1 MPRSYTC
8 AAWADAL
15 LRHATVFMPDG
26 PGPHPVSIQL
36 HGCAGPRPFETL
48 YAEAAK
54 AAGVA
59 VVMVDSITPR
69 GLNRFTASALVCSG
83 AVLRGGE
90 RSADLYAVHDWARR
104 QSWADP
110 ERIFAAGWSHGG
122 WTIMDALSS
131 GPDAARLS
139 GLTDLPAEPLAG
151 LKGVAVVYPYA
162 GPPAMTAARGWTGPR
177 PPIWALICG
186 KDTVVGVKL
195 PMRALDRLEAD
206 GVAVRRLFLDD
217 ATHSFDD
224 DGAHDPRTRFRADH
238 FERARGWYV
247 GALDAAFA

>member
-1 MPRSYTC
+1 MPKADTC
-8 AAWADAL
+8 AAWADVL
-15 LRHATVFMPDG
+15 LRKATVLRPDG
-26 PGPHPVSIQL
+26 PGPHPVSLQL
-36 HGCAGPRPFETL
+36 HGCAGPRPFERL
-48 YAEAAK
+48 YAEAAVE
-54 AAGVA
+54 AGVA
-59 VVMVDSITPR
+59 VVMIDSVGPR
-69 GLNRFTASALVCSG
+69 GLGRFAASALVCSG

-90 RSADLYAVHDWARR
+90 RSADLYAIHDWARR

-122 WTIMDALSS
+122 WTIMDALAS
-131 GPDAARLS
+131 GADAPRLS
-139 GLTDLPAEPLAG
+139 GLSDLSAEPLAG

-162 GPPAMTAARGWTGPR
+162 GPPALTLSRGWNGLR
-177 PPIWALICG
+177 PPIHALVCG
-186 KDTVVGVKL
+186 KDKVVGYKG

-206 GVAVRRLFLDD
+206 GVAVQRLFLDD

-247 GALDAAFA
+247 GALEQAFA